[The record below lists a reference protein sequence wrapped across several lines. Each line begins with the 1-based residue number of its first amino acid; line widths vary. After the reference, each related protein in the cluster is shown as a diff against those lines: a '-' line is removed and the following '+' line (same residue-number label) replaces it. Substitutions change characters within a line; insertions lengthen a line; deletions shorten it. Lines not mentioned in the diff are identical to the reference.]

1 MITEKEIKTQLRKV
15 NNLSIKLIHEDQ
27 KFVYMCR
34 EYYGEITYNEM
45 DKDQIIDCLDYG
57 HGKISFKEFNEIM
70 KKINLQKEE

>member
-15 NNLSIKLIHEDQ
+15 NNLSIKVNEEDQ

-45 DKDQIIDCLDYG
+45 DADEIIDCLDYG

-70 KKINLQKEE
+70 KKINSSTEE